1 MGQFFTAVDWVGVF
15 TPQAPFVETFVRGT
29 VLYLGLLVLL
39 RLTPAREA
47 GSVGTP
53 DLLVMV
59 LLADVAQ
66 NAMAGPHHAVGD
78 GLALIATILV
88 WSVALDWAGYR
99 WPFVHR
105 LLRTPPV
112 RLVREGHILPA
123 NLRRELI
130 TRDELM
136 AELRKHGVEDVAEVK
151 GAWIEDDG
159 RISLVRRRG
168 RSGTSNSRRSLPAA
182 SATEERDSARR
193 LTNEPVR
200 GGSSSAVSESRQWLS
215 GCVAVTQMHGKGT
228 FYDPRMNDPQRF
240 PLAVK
245 SGAWN
250 TRSTPDLVTS
260 KLAALHYYQLS
271 IPAPT
276 PPRDSFDATAAGR
289 GKTLFE
295 SKARCAT
302 CHVPPLY
309 TEPGWA
315 MHTAREI
322 GIDQFQ
328 AGRSPEQKFY
338 RTTPLK
344 GLFARAKGGFYHDGR
359 FEDYNAVVT
368 HYNRVHELSLSAQE
382 TADLVEFLKSL

>member
-1 MGQFFTAVDWVGVF
+1 MDQFFTGVEWVGVF
-15 TPQAPFVETFVRGT
+15 APQAPFVETFVRGT

-59 LLADVAQ
+59 LLADAAQ

-99 WPFVHR
+99 WSFVHR

-136 AELRKHGVEDVAEVK
+136 AQLRKHGVEDVAEVK

-168 RSGTSNSRRSLPAA
+168 RR
-182 SATEERDSARR
+182 
-193 LTNEPVR
+193 
-200 GGSSSAVSESRQWLS
+200 
-215 GCVAVTQMHGKGT
+215 
-228 FYDPRMNDPQRF
+228 
-240 PLAVK
+240 
-245 SGAWN
+245 
-250 TRSTPDLVTS
+250 
-260 KLAALHYYQLS
+260 
-271 IPAPT
+271 
-276 PPRDSFDATAAGR
+276 
-289 GKTLFE
+289 
-295 SKARCAT
+295 
-302 CHVPPLY
+302 
-309 TEPGWA
+309 
-315 MHTAREI
+315 
-322 GIDQFQ
+322 
-328 AGRSPEQKFY
+328 
-338 RTTPLK
+338 
-344 GLFARAKGGFYHDGR
+344 
-359 FEDYNAVVT
+359 
-368 HYNRVHELSLSAQE
+368 
-382 TADLVEFLKSL
+382 

>member
-1 MGQFFTAVDWVGVF
+1 MGQFFTGVDWVGVF

-59 LLADVAQ
+59 LLADAAQ

-78 GLALIATILV
+78 GLTLIATILV

-99 WPFVHR
+99 WSFVHR

-136 AELRKHGVEDVAEVK
+136 AQLRKHGVEDVAEVK

-168 RSGTSNSRRSLPAA
+168 RR
-182 SATEERDSARR
+182 
-193 LTNEPVR
+193 
-200 GGSSSAVSESRQWLS
+200 
-215 GCVAVTQMHGKGT
+215 
-228 FYDPRMNDPQRF
+228 
-240 PLAVK
+240 
-245 SGAWN
+245 
-250 TRSTPDLVTS
+250 
-260 KLAALHYYQLS
+260 
-271 IPAPT
+271 
-276 PPRDSFDATAAGR
+276 
-289 GKTLFE
+289 
-295 SKARCAT
+295 
-302 CHVPPLY
+302 
-309 TEPGWA
+309 
-315 MHTAREI
+315 
-322 GIDQFQ
+322 
-328 AGRSPEQKFY
+328 
-338 RTTPLK
+338 
-344 GLFARAKGGFYHDGR
+344 
-359 FEDYNAVVT
+359 
-368 HYNRVHELSLSAQE
+368 
-382 TADLVEFLKSL
+382 